1 MVKRIIG
8 YLAVLILTI
17 YLFFMYNDTV
27 ISGLLIFVIMYPLL
41 SFWFLMIQRGKVG
54 TDMTRIPSMG
64 EEGKTIKAGIT
75 VKNQSAWN
83 MRYEAVILV

>member
-1 MVKRIIG
+1 MIKRIIG

-54 TDMTRIPSMG
+54 TDMTRIQNTDAYDNRPQRHY
-64 EEGKTIKAGIT
+64 A
-75 VKNQSAWN
+75 
-83 MRYEAVILV
+83 

>member
-1 MVKRIIG
+1 MIKRIIG

-41 SFWFLMIQRGKVG
+41 SFWFLYDPARKS
-54 TDMTRIPSMG
+54 R
-64 EEGKTIKAGIT
+64 
-75 VKNQSAWN
+75 N
-83 MRYEAVILV
+83 RYDAYSFDG

>member
-1 MVKRIIG
+1 MIKRIIG

-41 SFWFLMIQRGKVG
+41 SFCFDDPARKS
-54 TDMTRIPSMG
+54 R
-64 EEGKTIKAGIT
+64 
-75 VKNQSAWN
+75 N
-83 MRYEAVILV
+83 RYDAYSFDG

>member
-1 MVKRIIG
+1 
-8 YLAVLILTI
+8 
-17 YLFFMYNDTV
+17 MYNDTV

-64 EEGKTIKAGIT
+64 EEGKTIKARDYRKKSIR
-75 VKNQSAWN
+75 
-83 MRYEAVILV
+83 MEYAV